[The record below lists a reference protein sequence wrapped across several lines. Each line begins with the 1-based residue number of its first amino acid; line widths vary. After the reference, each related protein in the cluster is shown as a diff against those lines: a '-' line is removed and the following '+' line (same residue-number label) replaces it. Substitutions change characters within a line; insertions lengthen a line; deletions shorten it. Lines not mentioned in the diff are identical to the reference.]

1 MKKLFQGMKGLYAA
15 CLLALMVGATLAP
28 APANAQ
34 AFSDYLENKIIDWL
48 LRGQSFTPPATTY
61 VALYTAACSD
71 SGGGTEASGGN
82 YARQSVASSLANWA
96 GTQSAGSTTAS
107 SGTGGQT
114 SNNNAIS
121 WGTVTW
127 SGTVTHWGLLD
138 ASSGGNLL
146 FCSAL
151 TASQTVASGNTVQF
165 AAGALT
171 ITLQ

>member
-1 MKKLFQGMKGLYAA
+1 MKLLHKFRLLTAA
-15 CLLALMVGATLAP
+15 LALSIVGALALAP
-28 APANAQ
+28 QPAHAQ
-34 AFSDYLENKIIDWL
+34 AFSDYLENKIVDWL

-61 VALYTAACSD
+61 VALFTAACSD
-71 SGGGTEASGGN
+71 AGGGTEASGGN

-96 GTQSAGSTTAS
+96 GTQSAGSTSAS

-127 SGTVTHWGLLD
+127 SGTVSHWALMD

-146 FCSAL
+146 FCAAL
-151 TASQTVASGNTVQF
+151 TSSQSVASGNTVQF

>member
-1 MKKLFQGMKGLYAA
+1 MKLLHKFRSLSAA
-15 CLLALMVGATLAP
+15 LVLSIAALGSLAP
-28 APANAQ
+28 QPAHAQ

-48 LRGQSFTPPATTY
+48 LRGQSFTPPATTH
-61 VALYTAACSD
+61 VALFTASCNDA
-71 SGGGTEASGGN
+71 GGGTEVSGGN
-82 YARQSVASSLANWA
+82 YSRQSVASSLANWA

-107 SGTGGQT
+107 SGTGGVT

-127 SGTVTHWGLLD
+127 SGTVTHWALMD
-138 ASSGGNLL
+138 ASTSGNML
-146 FCSAL
+146 FCAAL
-151 TASQTVASGNTVQF
+151 TANQTVASGNTVQF